1 MHVFVQESLA
11 TELQQSVTF
20 GGRPTSY
27 ILLMLDTKSNWRAV
41 VYMYYDNVP
50 LCPVLPDTIVPNDI
64 HMLHVL

>member
-27 ILLMLDTKSNWRAV
+27 ILLMLDTKSN
-41 VYMYYDNVP
+41 
-50 LCPVLPDTIVPNDI
+50 
-64 HMLHVL
+64 